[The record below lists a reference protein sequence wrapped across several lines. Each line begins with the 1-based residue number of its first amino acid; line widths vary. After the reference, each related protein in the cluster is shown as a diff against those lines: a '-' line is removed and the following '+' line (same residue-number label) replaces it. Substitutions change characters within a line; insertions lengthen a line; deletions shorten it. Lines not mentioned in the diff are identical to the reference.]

1 MSAIQKCRLAIIAFW
16 DAFYQVLGFRFDK
29 EQGERYA
36 QRDSEFLATGDGEG
50 LRYGGPGWPHLKLHY
65 ERVGDTFYLE
75 SNGMDEEMF
84 LRFQGIVAEKFK
96 DSNLSL
102 RLMSS

>member
-1 MSAIQKCRLAIIAFW
+1 MSAIQKWRLAIIAFW
-16 DAFYQVLGFRFDK
+16 DAFYQVLGLRFDK
-29 EQGERYA
+29 EQGERSA
-36 QRDSEFLATGDGEG
+36 QRDSELLATSDGEG
-50 LRYGGPGWPHLKLHY
+50 LRYGGPGWPNLKLHY
-65 ERVGDTFYLE
+65 ERDKDTFYLE
-75 SNGMDEEMF
+75 SNGMDEETF